1 MVLDVTPFYA
11 EGGGQVGD
19 SGTITGAD
27 GQVEVTDVQKTEA
40 GVFMHYG
47 RVVSGRLRVGDAVLA
62 TVDEKTRTAT
72 QRHHTATHLLHAALH
87 RVLGDHAEQA
97 GSLVAPDRLRF
108 DFTHFEP
115 LTERQIHAVERLVNE
130 KIMEAIPVTWEEMS
144 LEEARRKGAKALF
157 GEKYGEH
164 VRVVG
169 IGDYSLELCGGTHMN
184 NSGEIGPFKII
195 SEGSVAAGVR
205 RIEAVAGDAAWRY
218 IAGQDELVRSLSRLL
233 QAGPQ
238 QLREHVDG
246 VLEQVRRL
254 ERERDQ
260 LKRQLA
266 AVQSEALLA
275 QAEPVDGAA
284 ILATEVEG
292 ADAGRL
298 DVPGRHAPGQVGR
311 SRGGVGRHGRG
322 QSVAGGHGYAG
333 TGGAGRP
340 RRADGPRGGG
350 GCRGRGRRAAA
361 HGSRRRQKPRQTGRS
376 AGRGRRRGPGADR
389 RRPGGNLGLSAR
401 GRGPSERDRQ
411 GGWAVH
417 E

>member
-1 MVLDVTPFYA
+1 
-11 EGGGQVGD
+11 
-19 SGTITGAD
+19 
-27 GQVEVTDVQKTEA
+27 
-40 GVFMHYG
+40 
-47 RVVSGRLRVGDAVLA
+47 
-62 TVDEKTRTAT
+62 
-72 QRHHTATHLLHAALH
+72 
-87 RVLGDHAEQA
+87 
-97 GSLVAPDRLRF
+97 
-108 DFTHFEP
+108 
-115 LTERQIHAVERLVNE
+115 
-130 KIMEAIPVTWEEMS
+130 
-144 LEEARRKGAKALF
+144 LF
-157 GEKYGEH
+157 GEKYGER

-292 ADAGRL
+292 ADAGDLMSLGDTLRDKL
-298 DVPGRHAPGQVGR
+298 GEAVVVLGAA
-311 SRGGVGRHGRG
+311 
-322 QSVAGGHGYAG
+322 AGGKVSLVAMVTPGLVARGVH
-333 TGGAGRP
+333 AGRIV
-340 RRADGPRGGG
+340 RE
-350 GCRGRGRRAAA
+350 AAA
-361 HGSRRRQKPRQTGRS
+361 
-376 AGRGRRRGPGADR
+376 
-389 RRPGGNLGLSAR
+389 
-401 GRGPSERDRQ
+401 
-411 GGWAVH
+411 
-417 E
+417 